1 MTKLGFTPSQKV
13 FIAKFMPNTKT
24 DFRDKQLKQYDN
36 KKKEKYISQVL
47 KELNKTIK
55 INNSLKVSQYDKNL
69 LRKYNKE
76 GLPDFRSKEWK
87 LLTLE
92 EKEDYIYNEIQIAK
106 ENRSNKK
113 NEIKNYIKDYIKIDV
128 KDLKEFNK
136 EDINLDDYNFI
147 VAKENEQKQRYLY
160 KYFYDIYKTFKG
172 SKIIFRYFINKKL
185 HPEEVFKFYNNKE
198 YTKEQQEDINYYY
211 NIEENKILAS
221 EILNIPSNNFS
232 KWWKNYSR
240 FGISPIQIGGSED
253 GIDFIKDILI
263 SDFQGT
269 IIIYKLNII
278 DDDEITIKLP
288 TKKKLGNQPLREY
301 ILTKKEAMIQKQEQK
316 KQIDEEKFI
325 KQFFKEHPISNC
337 LLQPIK
343 DWAINCK
350 NNAQSKTSYYRYNK
364 IENDINDYID
374 MYINSGVPQDK
385 IIDICNKLQID
396 ISIGLP
402 LQKEN
407 KLLEVKSDKKS
418 LRTFNF
424 INTKLNHIDLNEIAY
439 ENNIIKLDN
448 YKELIKIKNQL
459 VNNDKFFMYK
469 MNNGK
474 YTSLIT
480 LEGKYIIKND
490 MYEIFNNFEIETGL
504 NNCKICDIEN
514 FELSKF
520 VRDGCHY
527 TGSMKFTN
535 EINEDLKICH
545 IDMEK
550 AYANFKKC
558 NYYNGFLGK
567 ITDFRKTNK
576 IMGVGLYQ
584 VDNINFS
591 QAEEKIKEL
600 LLKLNIYHNKYIY
613 TSQELY
619 FLRDN
624 NITYDIISGCWGS
637 IIDFEFNKDMLN
649 TKTDEGTP
657 YYSHYCG
664 FINSQFLN
672 TNYFLKSCHN
682 YSEILK
688 YNDLYDGITYLREND
703 EAIITIKKKNNYHL
717 SHINAFI
724 TSYQRLNLIE
734 QLLEINLNK
743 IIKINLDG
751 IYYYD
756 CEIKLKNC
764 FRHKEYKTLSLLDY
778 PKSLIPLFET
788 INDYKYSNI
797 EVDENFKTKI
807 NLGCGGSGKTTK
819 ELRDDGYINKLFC
832 PPSWKLARNKEKE
845 EGVSVSVWYYIITK
859 DPEIRNKILRKYNV
873 LIIDEVSMM
882 TEETKNFILEEFK
895 LCKIIFCGD
904 LGFQLPPIK
913 GEEMTIEGIE
923 KIEYFNNNYRC
934 KCPKLLELL
943 NKCREMIKDKKELN
957 FINNY
962 IIKYFKKE
970 NRILNIEKLKEIYDI
985 NDMILCGTNDIKDY
999 YTEIFKGKFNEKK
1012 FYITSN
1018 SRHYSNGEILISN
1031 IQPEGVKSE
1040 ERYSYT
1046 THSIQGETAYN
1057 KLFIDI
1063 SKMFDERMF
1072 YTALS
1077 RAKYLEQIYLIGKKT
1092 DKDLE

>member
-13 FIAKFMPNTKT
+13 FIAKFLPNIKT
-24 DFRDKQLKQYDN
+24 DFREKELKQYDA
-36 KKKEKYISQVL
+36 KKKEKYINQVL

-106 ENRSNKK
+106 ENRTNKK
-113 NEIKNYIKDYIKIDV
+113 NEIKDYIKIDV
-128 KDLKEFNK
+128 KTELEQFAITNDPE
-136 EDINLDDYNFI
+136 IDD
-147 VAKENEQKQRYLY
+147 KNERELY
-160 KYFYDIYKTFKG
+160 KYFYHIYKTFKG
-172 SKIIFRYFINKKL
+172 STIVIRYFINKKL
-185 HPEEVFKFYNNKE
+185 HPREVFNFYNNDV
-198 YTKEQQEDINYYY
+198 YLPEQYDMLDFY
-211 NIEENKILAS
+211 NSIEENKILAS
-221 EILNIPSNNFS
+221 EILNIPSKNFS
-232 KWWKNYSR
+232 KWWHNYTQ
-240 FGISPIQIGGSED
+240 FGIKPIYISSYSQKN
-253 GIDFIKDILI
+253 DFIDEITI
-263 SDFQGT
+263 SKFQGT
-269 IIIYKLNII
+269 IIIYKL
-278 DDDEITIKLP
+278 EEKELKYP
-288 TKKKLGNQPLREY
+288 KKLKSKTLEER
-301 ILTKKEAMIQKQEQK
+301 KKELIKYMRNQRELIEKEEEQN
-316 KQIDEEKFI
+316 FI
-325 KQFFKEHPISNC
+325 KQFFKEHTISNC

-350 NNAQSKTSYYRYNK
+350 NNAQSKTTYYRYNK
-364 IENDINDYID
+364 MENDINNYID
-374 MYINSGVPQDK
+374 MYINTGVPQDE
-385 IIDICNKLQID
+385 IINICNKLQID

-407 KLLEVKSDKKS
+407 KLLEVKSDKKP

-448 YKELIKIKNQL
+448 HNELIKIKNEL
-459 VNNDKFFMYK
+459 ENDNKFFMYK
-469 MNNGK
+469 MNDGK
-474 YTSLIT
+474 YSCLIT

-490 MYEIFNNFEIETGL
+490 MYETFKNFEIETGL
-504 NNCKICDIEN
+504 NNCKICDIDN
-514 FELSKF
+514 YELSKF

-527 TGSMKFTN
+527 TGSMKLIN
-535 EINEDLKICH
+535 DINEDLNIKH

-550 AYANFKKC
+550 AYASFKKC

-591 QAEEKIKEL
+591 QAEEKIKKL

-624 NITYDIISGCWGS
+624 NITYDIICGCWGS
-637 IIDFEFNKDMLN
+637 VIDFEFNKDMLN
-649 TKTDEGTP
+649 TKTEEEVP

-688 YNDLYDGITYLREND
+688 YKNCYDGITYLREND
-703 EAIITIKKKNNYHL
+703 ETIITIKKKNNYHL

-734 QLLEINLNK
+734 QLLEIDLNK

-756 CEIKLKNC
+756 TEIKLKNS
-764 FRHKEYKTLSLLDY
+764 FRYKEYKSLSLLDY
-778 PKSLIPLFET
+778 PKSLIPLFDT
-788 INDYKYSNI
+788 INEYKYSNI
-797 EVDENFKTKI
+797 EVDENFKNKL

-832 PPSWKLARNKEKE
+832 PPSWKLARNKENE
-845 EGVSVSVWYYIITK
+845 EGVNVSVWYYITTK
-859 DPEIRNKILRKYNV
+859 DPEIRNKILKKYNV

-882 TEETKNFILEEFK
+882 TEETKNFILQEFK

-904 LGFQLPPIK
+904 LGFQLPPINGK
-913 GEEMTIEGIE
+913 EMTTEAIE

-962 IIKYFKKE
+962 IINFFKKE
-970 NRILNIEKLKEIYDI
+970 QRLINIEKLQEIYDI
-985 NDMILCGTNDIKDY
+985 NDMILCGTNEIKDF

-1012 FYITSN
+1012 YYITSN
-1018 SRHYSNGEILISN
+1018 NRFYSNGEILITN
-1031 IQPEGVKSE
+1031 EKPLGVSSE

-1063 SKMFDERMF
+1063 SRMFDERMF

-1077 RAKYLEQIYLIGKKT
+1077 RAMYLNQIYLIYRPK
-1092 DKDLE
+1092 

>member
-24 DFRDKQLKQYDN
+24 DFRQKELKQYDN

-55 INNSLKVSQYDKNL
+55 INNSLKVSQYDKKL

-76 GLPDFRSKEWK
+76 GLPDFRSIEWK

-113 NEIKNYIKDYIKIDV
+113 NEIKDYIKDYIKIDV
-128 KDLKEFNK
+128 KDLKQFK
-136 EDINLDDYNFI
+136 EKEKDINSDDYNAI
-147 VAKENEQKQRYLY
+147 EEKENEEKQRELY

-172 SKIIFRYFINKKL
+172 SKIIFRYFIKKKL
-185 HPEEVFKFYNNKE
+185 HPEEVFDFYNFI
-198 YTKEQQEDINYYY
+198 YTMEQFEKLHFYN
-211 NIEENKILAS
+211 NIEENTILAS
-221 EILNIPSNNFS
+221 EIINIPSNNFS
-232 KWWKNYSR
+232 KWWKDYSAY
-240 FGISPIQIGGSED
+240 GISPIQEGSSE
-253 GIDFIKDILI
+253 GLRFIKEITI

-269 IIIYKLNII
+269 IIIYKL
-278 DDDEITIKLP
+278 DVKEDDEITIKLP

-301 ILTKKEAMIQKQEQK
+301 ILKEKEAMIQKQDNIK
-316 KQIDEEKFI
+316 KKDEENFI

-343 DWAINCK
+343 DWAINCR
-350 NNAQSKTSYYRYNK
+350 NNAQSKTTYYRYNK
-364 IENDINDYID
+364 MENDINNYID
-374 MYINSGVPQDK
+374 MYINSGVPQDE
-385 IIDICNKLQID
+385 IINICNKLQID

-407 KLLEVKSDKKS
+407 KLLEVKSDKKP

-424 INTKLNHIDLNEIAY
+424 INTKFNHIDLNEITY

-459 VNNDKFFMYK
+459 ENDDKFFMYK

-474 YTSLIT
+474 YSCLIT
-480 LEGKYIIKND
+480 LEGKYIVKND
-490 MYEIFNNFEIETGL
+490 MYETFKNFEIETGL

-514 FELSKF
+514 YELSKF

-527 TGSMKFTN
+527 TGNMKFTN
-535 EINEDLKICH
+535 EINEDLNIKH

-550 AYANFKKC
+550 AYASFKKC

-591 QAEEKIKEL
+591 QAEEKIKKL

-637 IIDFEFNKDMLN
+637 VIDFEFNKDMLN
-649 TKTDEGTP
+649 TKTEQDVP

-688 YNDLYDGITYLREND
+688 YKNCYDGITYLREND
-703 EAIITIKKKNNYHL
+703 ETIITIKKKNNYHL

-734 QLLEINLNK
+734 QLLEIDLNK

-756 CEIKLKNC
+756 SEIKLKNS
-764 FRHKEYKTLSLLDY
+764 FRYKEYKSLSLLDY
-778 PKSLIPLFET
+778 PKSLIPLFDT

-797 EVDENFKTKI
+797 EVDENFKNKL

-832 PPSWKLARNKEKE
+832 PPSWKLARNKENE
-845 EGVSVSVWYYIITK
+845 EGVNVSVWYYITTK
-859 DPEIRNKILRKYNV
+859 DPEIRNKILKKYNV

-882 TEETKNFILEEFK
+882 TEETKKFILEEFK

-904 LGFQLPPIK
+904 LGYQLPPIK
-913 GEEMTIEGIE
+913 DKEMTTEGIE

-943 NKCREMIKDKKELN
+943 NKCREMIKDKKELI

-962 IIKYFKKE
+962 IINFFKKE
-970 NRILNIEKLKEIYDI
+970 NRILNIEELKKNYEI
-985 NDMILCGTNDIKDY
+985 NDMILCGTNEIKNF
-999 YTEIFKGKFNEKK
+999 YTDIFKGKFNEKK

-1018 SRHYSNGEILISN
+1018 NRFYSNGEILISN
-1031 IQPEGVKSE
+1031 EKPLGVSSE

-1063 SKMFDERMF
+1063 FRMFDERMF

-1077 RAKYLEQIYLIGKKT
+1077 RAMYLEQIYLINRLKK
-1092 DKDLE
+1092 L